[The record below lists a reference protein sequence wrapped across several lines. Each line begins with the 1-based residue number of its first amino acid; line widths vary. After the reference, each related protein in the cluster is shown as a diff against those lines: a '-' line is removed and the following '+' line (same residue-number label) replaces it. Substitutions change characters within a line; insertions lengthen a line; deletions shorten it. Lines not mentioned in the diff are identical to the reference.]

1 MVKFDKNSISFK
13 LWLYFVAFAV
23 FLLGLLWC
31 LQIIFL
37 KAYYQE
43 MKITETKRAAQTI
56 KESYGSDDFLDIV
69 KALSENNDMYIQI
82 ETDDVVIF
90 TPGDESART
99 PRFMYLPEMGKV
111 REALISGKEDSASM
125 MISDDEAEGIKP
137 PEMLFDELES
147 QEESD
152 APEKSSNKP
161 FRKPEEK
168 KGNSGRQ
175 TLAYAAYL
183 NKGGEDQ
190 AILYIFAPL
199 FPVDST
205 VGILANQL
213 IYVTVISL
221 GLAFLLS
228 FYLSRYI
235 AKPIKK
241 VNASARQLASG
252 NLEVDFEGG
261 HYTEISQLADTLNTA
276 SGELKKTEA
285 LRKDLIAN
293 VSHDLR
299 TPLTMVKSYAE
310 MIRDLSGDVPEKRNA
325 HLQVIIEEADRLN
338 VLVND
343 MLSLSQ
349 LQTGIAPL
357 ELSNFDLSESVQGVI
372 NTFAIYEAQGY
383 SFRFEALE
391 AAMVRADEFK
401 IKRVVSNLLNN
412 AVKYCGEDKVI
423 RIDITKNDRWI
434 RCSISDNGMGI
445 SGEELPYVW
454 DRYYKT
460 STNHVR
466 ATKGTGLGLSI
477 VKGIVE
483 LHRGRYGVESRE
495 GSGSTFWFELEALT

>member
-43 MKITETKRAAQTI
+43 MKIAETKRAAQTI

-82 ETDDVVIF
+82 ETDDVVLF

-111 REALISGKEDSASM
+111 REALISGEEDSASLL
-125 MISDDEAEGIKP
+125 ISDSGLGAVKP
-137 PEMLFDELES
+137 PKKPDEKGDEKA
-147 QEESD
+147 EE
-152 APEKSSNKP
+152 
-161 FRKPEEK
+161 
-168 KGNSGRQ
+168 SGRQ

-183 NKGGEDQ
+183 NKGGENQ

-221 GLAFLLS
+221 SLAFLLS

-445 SGEELPYVW
+445 SREELPYVW

-483 LHRGRYGVESRE
+483 LHRGRYGVESQE
-495 GSGSTFWFELEALT
+495 GRGSTFWFELEALT